1 MALHMKIKIF
11 ILLII
16 GLFMMVFA
24 LSAQTLVTITNSTNT
39 IKLTYSD
46 GSWVVVAKRGAKVI
60 NPVTGTII
68 YYVDS
73 KKAQY
78 SIDFINITSP
88 VTANKDALAIVIKN
102 YLN

>member
-1 MALHMKIKIF
+1 MKK
-11 ILLII
+11 ILLILAFI
-16 GLFMMVFA
+16 FA
-24 LSAQTLVTITNSTNT
+24 VTALQAQNVVTIVNSTNT

-60 NPVTGTII
+60 NPTTGTTI

-73 KKAQY
+73 KKASYPINY
-78 SIDFINITSP
+78 SNITSP
-88 VTANKDALAIVIKN
+88 VTADKDALAIVIKN

>member
-1 MALHMKIKIF
+1 MKK
-11 ILLII
+11 LLII
-16 GLFMMVFA
+16 LFISMLTSCVA
-24 LSAQTLVTITNSTNT
+24 IGQNLITIANSTNT
-39 IKLTYSD
+39 LKLTYSD
-46 GSWVVVAKRGAKVI
+46 GSWVILAKRGAKVI

-78 SIDFINITSP
+78 SIDFTNITSP
-88 VTANKDALAIVIKN
+88 ATANKNALAIVIKN